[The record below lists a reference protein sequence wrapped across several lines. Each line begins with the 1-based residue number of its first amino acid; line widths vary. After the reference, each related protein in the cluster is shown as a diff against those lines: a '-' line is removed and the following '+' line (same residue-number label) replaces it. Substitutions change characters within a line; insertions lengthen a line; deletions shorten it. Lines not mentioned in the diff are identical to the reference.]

1 MTPYICPERPGSVPG
16 HYLGKKANLEVF
28 MVVRHQQQLLV
39 AALSP
44 PASALMVGPSAGLLS
59 STQPW
64 TGLACP
70 LPPRDICAK
79 TMSHGLSGTGRFQL
93 EEHLKVTW

>member
-1 MTPYICPERPGSVPG
+1 MFAQNGLGVCQGITW
-16 HYLGKKANLEVF
+16 GKKANLEVF
-28 MVVRHQQQLLV
+28 MVVRDQQQLLV
-39 AALSP
+39 VVLSP

-59 STQPW
+59 STQLW

-79 TMSHGLSGTGRFQL
+79 TMGHGLRGTGRFQL
-93 EEHLKVTW
+93 EEHLEVTR